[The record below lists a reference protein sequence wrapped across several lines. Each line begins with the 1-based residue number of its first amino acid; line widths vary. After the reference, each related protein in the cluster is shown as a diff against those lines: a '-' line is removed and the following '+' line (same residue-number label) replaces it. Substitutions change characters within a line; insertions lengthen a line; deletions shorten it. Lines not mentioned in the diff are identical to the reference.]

1 MRKPRSDASPFDRF
15 RDDLDV
21 WLLTENLSYD
31 DALSRL
37 RGVWPAGERMPSRS
51 ALARWSERRRQEIQL
66 ERIAKSAA
74 AANEVSEAF
83 RLNPADSF
91 GTLLSMIGQAAFDA
105 RMSKG
110 DALDID
116 TMRELGELVRLGM
129 NVRHDEATLRL
140 KEQDLAIKERR
151 VVLLENQAK
160 EATQVIGD
168 GQLTDEQKMTRFRE
182 IFGVKV

>member
-1 MRKPRSDASPFDRF
+1 
-15 RDDLDV
+15 
-21 WLLTENLSYD
+21 
-31 DALSRL
+31 
-37 RGVWPAGERMPSRS
+37 
-51 ALARWSERRRQEIQL
+51 
-66 ERIAKSAA
+66 
-74 AANEVSEAF
+74 
-83 RLNPADSF
+83 
-91 GTLLSMIGQAAFDA
+91 
-105 RMSKG
+105 
-110 DALDID
+110 
-116 TMRELGELVRLGM
+116 VRLGM